1 MPSKPKNSNNQ
12 THTPRNFWM
21 VVCDQTSFEIS
32 MDRDFDI
39 YPLSGEHRR
48 KIQRIEAGDRILF
61 YVNGTKKFPATGHV
75 SRPYQ
80 DVTEDVWNDQDIMGW
95 RYEIGIKTEILLDP
109 EDYIDA
115 YQIAPRLEYVKRSA
129 PEDWPMA
136 FQGNLHLLPKTD
148 FYLLEDEMRKIKP

>member
-1 MPSKPKNSNNQ
+1 MCI
-12 THTPRNFWM
+12 R
-21 VVCDQTSFEIS
+21 
-32 MDRDFDI
+32 DR
-39 YPLSGEHRR
+39 
-48 KIQRIEAGDRILF
+48 
-61 YVNGTKKFPATGHV
+61 
-75 SRPYQ
+75 

-115 YQIAPRLEYVKRSA
+115 YQIAPRLEYVKRWA

>member
-1 MPSKPKNSNNQ
+1 
-12 THTPRNFWM
+12 
-21 VVCDQTSFEIS
+21 

-115 YQIAPRLEYVKRSA
+115 YQIAPRLEYVKRWA